1 MIVRKRKWSVCW
13 LLFTSSS
20 AEQAMEKKRKINL
33 YGPLSGK
40 LRLGTGR
47 VEGKIASQPRA
58 TTHILRAFN
67 GWHRA
72 VSRRNLSGDYRS
84 LSITLREFQGTRQS
98 CTFREA
104 LLQRTQ
110 LAIRQSTQP
119 INHSSRWLIR
129 TFGGSIDFNAIPWMS
144 FCVITETFRSAT
156 ASNEIQAKWG
166 FPVFCSRMKWFRRM
180 EWAWRSSSR
189 IMIYDAS
196 WAKPRIVNR

>member
-1 MIVRKRKWSVCW
+1 M
-13 LLFTSSS
+13 
-20 AEQAMEKKRKINL
+20 EEKKKINL
-33 YGPLSGK
+33 NGPLSGK

-67 GWHRA
+67 GRHRA
-72 VSRRNLSGDYRS
+72 VSQRNLSGDYQS
-84 LSITLREFQGTRQS
+84 LSIALREFQGTHRS
-98 CTFREA
+98 CTFHKDS
-104 LLQRTQ
+104 LQRTQ
-110 LAIRQSTQP
+110 LAIWQSTQP

-129 TFGGSIDFNAIPWMS
+129 TFGGFIDFNALPWMS

-156 ASNEIQAKWG
+156 ASNEIQQAKWG

-196 WAKPRIVNR
+196 WAKHRFVNR